1 MQLTHK
7 IALSPSAEQE
17 AYFRRASGC
26 ARFVWNSALA
36 EWNRQY
42 AAGEQPNAMALKRA
56 FNAAKYQLFPW
67 MADIHRDA
75 HAQPFTYLGKAW
87 ARFFA
92 DLAAGAQVAPNDWH
106 ERQRLRQAGVKLAYK
121 PTFKKKGQ
129 ARDSFYVANDK
140 FRLLDDQGQPSIRL
154 PKVGLVRLTERLR
167 FAGKILGAT
176 VSRTAQRW
184 FVAIQVEVPDAV
196 ARRPRRA
203 DGVEGVD
210 LGLKAAVTL
219 ASGETIASPKPLR
232 RALRRL
238 QLRSRRLSRKVE
250 ASKRRLGLQRHDRVP
265 KGVRLPVSAN
275 RQKAANSLAA
285 LHARV
290 ANLRGDFTHKL
301 TTRLCSE
308 NQALGIEDLCVRGML
323 GNHRLARPVADIGF
337 YEIRR
342 QLEYKAQRYGTVVVV
357 AGRFF
362 PSSKKCSTP
371 GCAVVLENLDLDVRA
386 WTCPR
391 CGVQHDRDHNA
402 AANLRNLA
410 ILALP
415 VANRTV
421 TDGTAP
427 VHSTG
432 AGGKVTPVRY
442 ECVHRAPSGQE
453 EGCVHFSAHS

>member
-7 IALSPSAEQE
+7 IALSPSSEQE
-17 AYFRRASGC
+17 AYFRRAAGC
-26 ARFVWNSALA
+26 ARFVWNCALA

-42 AAGEQPNAMALKRA
+42 AAGEQPNAMGLKRA
-56 FNAAKYQLFPW
+56 FNAEKYQLFPW

-75 HAQPFTYLGKAW
+75 HAQPFTHLGKAW

-92 DLAAGAQVAPNDWH
+92 DLAAGAQVAPHDRH
-106 ERQRLRQAGVKLAYK
+106 ERQRRRQAGVKLAYR

-129 ARDSFYVANDK
+129 VQDRFYVANDK
-140 FRLLDDQGQPSIRL
+140 FRVVDDQGQPSIQL
-154 PKVGLVRLTERLR
+154 PKVGLVRLTESLR
-167 FAGKILGAT
+167 FAGKVLGAT

-203 DGVEGVD
+203 EGVEGVD

-238 QLRSRRLSRKVE
+238 KLRSRRLSRNVE
-250 ASKRRLGLQRHDRVP
+250 AAKRRMGLQRHDRVP
-265 KGVRLPVSAN
+265 KGMRLPVSAN
-275 RQKAANSLAA
+275 RQQTANRLAA

-290 ANLRGDFTHKL
+290 ANLRGDFTHKV

-308 NQALGIEDLCVRGML
+308 SQALGIEDLCVRGML

-342 QLEYKAQRYGTVVVV
+342 RLAYKAQRYDTLVVV
-357 AGRFF
+357 AGRFY
-362 PSSKKCSTP
+362 PSSKQCSTP
-371 GCAVVLENLDLDVRA
+371 GCPFVLARLDLDVRA
-386 WTCPR
+386 WTCPM
-391 CGVQHDRDHNA
+391 CGVVHDRDQN
-402 AANLRNLA
+402 
-410 ILALP
+410 
-415 VANRTV
+415 
-421 TDGTAP
+421 AP
-427 VHSTG
+427 VSW
-432 AGGKVTPVRY
+432 
-442 ECVHRAPSGQE
+442 RAL
-453 EGCVHFSAHS
+453 A